1 MAVVTT
7 RQLLE
12 SGVHFGHQTRRWNPK
27 MKRFIFGERN
37 GIYIIDL
44 QQSLT
49 YIDKAY
55 AFVRE
60 TVARGGQILFVG
72 TKKQAQ
78 EAIAEQA
85 TRVGMPY
92 VNQRWLGGMLT
103 NFETISKRV
112 AKMKEYQRMRDS
124 GEFDAMPKKEALLM
138 TRELEKLERN
148 LNGIR
153 DLERLPDAVF
163 ILDTK
168 KEDIA
173 VTEANKLAGMRFE
186 QIASGEFKTD
196 GDPDVAVTAAE
207 LARIKE
213 RVMFHAGLFFDAG
226 SRATGLSVDEIRGQ
240 KAALYLGENAVRA
253 RLADGVSTLAECVAR
268 LEAET
273 QVQGRTMVVV
283 PSGPRGQQQTA
294 GNKHMEMG
302 MLALALGLA
311 ADAKDQDV
319 TARASALVGVDTK
332 LRELTGKG
340 DPAAA
345 LAVIDGWRES
355 AAKLGEANKELAKI
369 RDREE
374 SSAHAALV
382 SQGEASAQIVPG
394 NREKVLRNY
403 PTAAQLAAYLETAPA
418 ALPSAGK
425 GDTAAHAGGTAGQ
438 GDTGAQGGKDGDPKA
453 LTYKGKT
460 WDKLTP
466 SEQASLYQ
474 ADQGLYDTMRGAA
487 MAQKDGAR

>member
-1 MAVVTT
+1 MRTDAFAGWGEEIMA
-7 RQLLE
+7 LE
-12 SGVHFGHQTRRWNPK
+12 PSAMRGFEPRKRPRR
-27 MKRFIFGERN
+27 GERSKAEVA
-37 GIYIIDL
+37 GMSIEWEDGAARMGGVALIQIEGPLSMCAGWYSMGYDEILEAHDEAFRSDARALL
-44 QQSLT
+44 QVHHSPGGYVSGLDGT
-49 YIDKAY
+49 E
-55 AFVRE
+55 RE
-60 TVARGGQILFVG
+60 
-72 TKKQAQ
+72 
-78 EAIAEQA
+78 IAEMA
-85 TRVGMPY
+85 RKAGKPLHAISADMMYSASFRLACPA
-92 VNQRWLGGMLT
+92 
-103 NFETISKRV
+103 SKRWI
-112 AKMKEYQRMRDS
+112 
-124 GEFDAMPKKEALLM
+124 
-138 TRELEKLERN
+138 TRAGGAGSIGTIMSRS
-148 LNGIR
+148 
-153 DLERLPDAVF
+153 DY
-163 ILDTK
+163 
-168 KEDIA
+168 
-173 VTEANKLAGMRFE
+173 TEANKLAGIRE
-186 QIASGEFKTD
+186 ERIASGECKTD
-196 GDPDVAVTAAE
+196 GDPDVAITKAEIERIRERMTFHNTLFVNAA
-207 LARIKE
+207 A
-213 RVMFHAGLFFDAG
+213 
-226 SRATGLSVDEIRGQ
+226 RATGLSTADVLGQ
-240 KAALYLGENAVRA
+240 QAALYLGENAVRA

-273 QVQGRTMVVV
+273 QVQGRAMVAV

-332 LRELTGKG
+332 LRELTGKDG
-340 DPAAA
+340 PAAF
-345 LAVIDGWRES
+345 AVIDGWREG

-438 GDTGAQGGKDGDPKA
+438 GDTGASTAGDPKA

>member
-1 MAVVTT
+1 MPRDALAGWGEEIMAIEPSAM
-7 RQLLE
+7 RGFEPRRRPRRGE
-12 SGVHFGHQTRRWNPK
+12 SSKVEVAGMAIEWEDGTARMGGVALIQIEGPLSRTAGWYSMGYDEIVEAHDEACRSDARAG
-27 MKRFIFGERN
+27 
-37 GIYIIDL
+37 L
-44 QQSLT
+44 QVMHSPGGYLSGLNEAAKE
-49 YIDKAY
+49 IEAMWRKAGKPLHSIAADMSY
-55 AFVRE
+55 SAAEWLAFC
-60 TVARGGQILFVG
+60 G
-72 TKKQAQ
+72 
-78 EAIAEQA
+78 
-85 TRVGMPY
+85 
-92 VNQRWLGGMLT
+92 
-103 NFETISKRV
+103 SKRWITQAGGAGSV
-112 AKMKEYQRMRDS
+112 
-124 GEFDAMPKKEALLM
+124 GVIV
-138 TRELEKLERN
+138 TR
-148 LNGIR
+148 
-153 DLERLPDAVF
+153 PDF
-163 ILDTK
+163 
-168 KEDIA
+168 
-173 VTEANKLAGMRFE
+173 TEANKLAGMRFE
-186 QIASGEFKTD
+186 QIASGEYKTD

-207 LARIKE
+207 IARIKE
-213 RVMFHAGLFFDAG
+213 RVMFHAGLFFEAG

-273 QVQGRTMVVV
+273 HIQGRAMVAV
-283 PSGPRGQQQTA
+283 PNGPRGQQQTA

-345 LAVIDGWRES
+345 LALIEGWRDG
-355 AAKLGEANKELAKI
+355 AAKLAEANKELAKI

-382 SQGEASAQIVPG
+382 AQGEASAQIVPG

-425 GDTAAHAGGTAGQ
+425 GDTAAHAGGSAGQ
-438 GDTGAQGGKDGDPKA
+438 GDTGAASGGEPKA

-460 WDKLTP
+460 WEQLGFAG
-466 SEQASLYQ
+466 QASLYT
-474 ADQGLYDTMRGAA
+474 ADRPLYDQMRGAA

>member
-1 MAVVTT
+1 MPHNLGAAWGEEIMAIEPSAM
-7 RQLLE
+7 RGFEPRKRPRRGE
-12 SGVHFGHQTRRWNPK
+12 SSKAEVAGMSIEWEDGAARMGGVALIQIEGPLSRCAGWYSMGYDEIVEAHDEACRSDARAG
-27 MKRFIFGERN
+27 
-37 GIYIIDL
+37 L
-44 QQSLT
+44 QVMHSPGGYLSGLNEAAKEIEAMWRAAGKPLHSIAADMS
-49 YIDKAY
+49 YSAAEWL
-55 AFVRE
+55 AFC
-60 TVARGGQILFVG
+60 G
-72 TKKQAQ
+72 
-78 EAIAEQA
+78 
-85 TRVGMPY
+85 
-92 VNQRWLGGMLT
+92 
-103 NFETISKRV
+103 SKRWITQAGGAGSV
-112 AKMKEYQRMRDS
+112 
-124 GEFDAMPKKEALLM
+124 GVIV
-138 TRELEKLERN
+138 TR
-148 LNGIR
+148 
-153 DLERLPDAVF
+153 PDF
-163 ILDTK
+163 
-168 KEDIA
+168 
-173 VTEANKLAGMRFE
+173 TEANKLAGMRFE

-226 SRATGLSVDEIRGQ
+226 ARATGLSVDEIRGQ
-240 KAALYLGENAVRA
+240 KAALFLGENAVRA

-273 QVQGRTMVVV
+273 QVQGRAMVAV

-425 GDTAAHAGGTAGQ
+425 GDAAAHAGGTAGQ